1 MPLLNRSLLVAA
13 ATLSAALVS
22 ASPVLTEDVHPVA
35 NPSDNT
41 WINGVSGNGL
51 TSVGRTTIG
60 PGFMDA
66 FKLVGTTYT
75 LLDPFTGHS
84 NAIATAASADGTLVV
99 GFSIDGSGNNQAVS
113 WTGTTASLLDTNGDF
128 LLSEATGVGM
138 SGATTTIV
146 GWGFSTVDPM
156 NYREEFFYV
165 RGGNLT
171 NLSNLFNN
179 FASKAVGVSADG
191 NAIVGTLADSF
202 SGPSSVSGFVHTIG
216 GTTSLVDASMYIAAF
231 STAGLDFTQM
241 TGISGDGA
249 VAVGFASNSLSSNPT
264 GNEQAFK
271 YTRSGGGTYQ
281 ALGTLTGGN
290 WSIARAVNNNGS
302 VIVGQGDNAA
312 GNYEAFVHQNG
323 TMTGLGFLQN
333 GGSSNATGVSADGSV
348 IVGFADAGGGRT
360 HAFVYANQTM
370 LDETEW
376 MRSLNGP
383 GSLTASGYNL
393 SLLALEGA
401 HHRPLMSYDAMGKQT
416 HVWATGDFGA
426 SSRQT
431 DRRSSFGEVGASQ
444 TYGETVVGVAVGSAM
459 QTQDLLFGG
468 NSKITGQTFLAEV
481 DTRLADK
488 ESIVSLLVMRGQWD
502 ARTARGYLTGAGTD
516 LSRGETDMDTTTVR
530 VRYDGP
536 TQKFISNFTAAP
548 YASFAVTRTNVDGF
562 AESGGSFPA
571 TFNASS
577 HTAQEGRLGLLTKFV
592 AGPATTLRLTAEWI
606 HRFDDAGDGLSGVS
620 QSTSGAF
627 AVAGLAPTK
636 DQARFGFDVDH
647 KLSADTLLNF
657 SVHAA
662 GFGQAHDVAG
672 SLSLRRAF

>member
-1 MPLLNRSLLVAA
+1 MRLLNRSLLIAA

-22 ASPVLTEDVHPVA
+22 AAPLLTDDVHPVG
-35 NPSDNT
+35 NT
-41 WINGVSGNGL
+41 TNDSWINGVSGDGL
-51 TSVGRTTIG
+51 TSVGRTSVNIG
-60 PGFMDA
+60 PGFMNA
-66 FKLVGTTYT
+66 FKLVGSTYT
-75 LLDPFTGHS
+75 LLDALAGDA
-84 NAIATAASADGTLVV
+84 NAVATAASADGTRVV
-99 GFSIDGSGNNQAVS
+99 GFSIDNSSNTRAVY
-113 WTGTTASLLDTNGDF
+113 WNGTAPTLLDYLPYF
-128 LLSEATGVGM
+128 LFSEATGINANG
-138 SGATTTIV
+138 TIII
-146 GWGFSTVDPM
+146 GWGFGYNGSS
-156 NYREEFFYV
+156 REEFAFWEGGSTFLY
-165 RGGNLT
+165 GNLIDSV
-171 NLSNLFNN
+171 N
-179 FASKAVGVSADG
+179 ASKGVGISADG
-191 NAIVGTLADSF
+191 SIMVGTVASDF
-202 SGPSSVSGFVHTIG
+202 SVPTLMRGFIYERGVGSIQISAHTAITDFSNNGLNFTQVTGVSGNGQVVI
-216 GTTSLVDASMYIAAF
+216 
-231 STAGLDFTQM
+231 
-241 TGISGDGA
+241 
-249 VAVGFASNSLSSNPT
+249 GFASSGFTSTPS

-271 YTRSGGGTYQ
+271 YSRSGAAFE

-290 WSIARAVNNNGS
+290 WSIARAVNSDGS
-302 VIVGQGDNAA
+302 VIVGQAGNAA
-312 GNYEAFVHQNG
+312 GREEAFVHQSG
-323 TMTGLGFLQN
+323 TMTGLGFLQ
-333 GGSSNATGVSADGSV
+333 GGISSNATGVSADGTV
-348 IVGFADAGGGRT
+348 IVGYADAGFGRI
-360 HAFVYANQTM
+360 HGFVYANQTM

-393 SLLALEGA
+393 TLLALEGA

-444 TYGETVVGVAVGSAM
+444 TYGETVVGVAVGTAM

-468 NSKITGQTFLAEV
+468 NAKITGQTFLAEV

-516 LSRGETDMDTTTVR
+516 LSRGETDLDTTTVR

-536 TQKFISNFTAAP
+536 TQKFVSNFTAAP

-571 TFNASS
+571 TFNAAS

-620 QSTSGAF
+620 QTTSGAF

-657 SVHAA
+657 SVFAS
-662 GFGQAHDVAG
+662 GFGQAHDVSG

>member
-1 MPLLNRSLLVAA
+1 MRLLNRSLLFAA
-13 ATLSAALVS
+13 ATLSAALAS
-22 ASPVLTEDVHPVA
+22 AAPDDVHPVG
-35 NPSDNT
+35 NT
-41 WINGVSGNGL
+41 TNDSWIYGVSGDGL
-51 TSVGRTTIG
+51 TSVGRTSVNIG
-60 PGFMDA
+60 PGFMNA
-66 FKLVGTTYT
+66 FKLVGSTYT
-75 LLDPFTGHS
+75 LLNPLAGDA
-84 NAIATAASADGTLVV
+84 NAVATAASADGTRVV
-99 GFSIDGSGNNQAVS
+99 GFSIDNSSNTRAVY
-113 WTGTTASLLDTNGDF
+113 WTGSTPTLLDPFTNF
-128 LLSEATGVGM
+128 LFSEAAGTNADG
-138 SGATTTIV
+138 SIII
-146 GWGFSTVDPM
+146 GWGFGFNGSS
-156 NYREEFFYV
+156 REEFAFWE
-165 RGGNLT
+165 GGST
-171 NLSNLFNN
+171 FIYGN
-179 FASKAVGVSADG
+179 FIDSVNASKGVGISADG
-191 NAIVGTLADSF
+191 SIMVGTVASDF
-202 SGPSSVSGFVHTIG
+202 SVPTLMRGFIYERGVGSIQISAHTAITDFSNNGLNFTQVAGVSGNGQVVI
-216 GTTSLVDASMYIAAF
+216 
-231 STAGLDFTQM
+231 
-241 TGISGDGA
+241 
-249 VAVGFASNSLSSNPT
+249 GFASSGFTSTPS

-271 YTRSGGGTYQ
+271 YSRSGAAFE
-281 ALGTLTGGN
+281 ALGTLSGGN
-290 WSIARAVNNNGS
+290 WSIARAVNSDGS
-302 VIVGQGDNAA
+302 VIVGQAGNAA
-312 GNYEAFVHQNG
+312 GREEAFVHQNG
-323 TMTGLGFLQN
+323 IMTGLGFLQ
-333 GGSSNATGVSADGSV
+333 GGISSNATGVSSDGSV
-348 IVGFADAGGGRT
+348 IVGHADAGFGRI
-360 HAFVYANQTM
+360 HGFVYANQTM

-393 SLLALEGA
+393 TLLALEGA

-444 TYGETVVGVAVGSAM
+444 TYGETVVGVAVGTAM

-468 NSKITGQTFLAEV
+468 NAKITGQTFLAEV

-516 LSRGETDMDTTTVR
+516 LSRGETDLDTTTVR

-536 TQKFISNFTAAP
+536 TQKFVSNFTAAP

-571 TFNASS
+571 TFNATS

-606 HRFDDAGDGLSGVS
+606 HRFDDAGDGLSGVN
-620 QSTSGAF
+620 QTTSGAF

>member
-1 MPLLNRSLLVAA
+1 MRLLNRSLLIAA
-13 ATLSAALVS
+13 ATLSAAVAS
-22 ASPVLTEDVHPVA
+22 AAPVDVHPVGNTA
-35 NPSDNT
+35 DNT

-60 PGFMDA
+60 TGAMNA
-66 FKLVGTTYT
+66 FKLVGTSYT
-75 LLDPFTGHS
+75 ALNPSTGHQ
-84 NAIATAASADGTLVV
+84 NAVATAASADGSLVV
-99 GFSIDGSGNNQAVS
+99 GFSIDNFAENQAVS
-113 WTGTTASLLDTNGDF
+113 WTGTTATLLDTVSEF
-128 LLSEATGVGM
+128 FSSEATAVSANGG
-138 SGATTTIV
+138 TIV
-146 GWGFSTVDPM
+146 GWGLNASTFVTESFY
-156 NYREEFFYV
+156 YRS
-165 RGGNLT
+165 GNLT
-171 NLSNLFNN
+171 NFGGAIFAGN
-179 FASKAVGVSADG
+179 ASKATGVSADG
-191 NAIVGTLADSF
+191 NTIVGTVANNFISPT
-202 SGPSSVSGFVHTIG
+202 SMAGFIYDVG
-216 GTTSLVDASMYIAAF
+216 GTSTIVDATTAIPAFIAD
-231 STAGLDFTQM
+231 GLAFTQL
-241 TGISGDGA
+241 TGISGDGE
-249 VAVGFASNSLSSNPT
+249 VAIGFSSFGINP
-264 GNEQAFK
+264 GDARAFK
-271 YTRSGGGTYQ
+271 YNRTGAAYESLGM
-281 ALGTLTGGN
+281 LGTGT
-290 WSIARAVNNNGS
+290 WSIPRAVNSDGS
-302 VIVGQGDNAA
+302 VIVGQAENSD
-312 GNYEAFVHQNG
+312 GNFEAFVHQNG
-323 TMTGLGFLQN
+323 TMTGLGFLQ
-333 GGSSNATGVSADGSV
+333 GGSTSNATGVSADGTV
-348 IVGFADAGGGRT
+348 IVGHGTVGSGRT

-383 GSLTASGYNL
+383 GSLTATGYNL

-416 HVWATGDFGA
+416 QFWATGDFGA

-431 DRRSSFGEVGASQ
+431 DRRTSYGEVGASQ
-444 TYGETVVGVAVGSAM
+444 AYGETVVGVAVGTAL

-468 NSKITGQTFLAEV
+468 NAKITGQTFLAEV

-536 TQKFISNFTAAP
+536 AQKFISNFTAAP
-548 YASFAVTRTNVDGF
+548 YASFALTRTTVDGF
-562 AESGGSFPA
+562 AENGGSFPA
-571 TFNASS
+571 TFNATS

-620 QSTSGAF
+620 QTTSGAF
-627 AVAGLAPTK
+627 AVAGLAPTR
-636 DQARFGFDVDH
+636 DQARIGLDVDH

-672 SLSLRRAF
+672 SLSLRKAF

>member
-1 MPLLNRSLLVAA
+1 MRTLTKLSLIAA
-13 ATLSAALVS
+13 ATLTTATAF
-22 ASPVLTEDVHPVA
+22 ADLTDVHPSA
-35 NPSDNT
+35 YPTSMT
-41 WINGVSGNGL
+41 WTYGVSSDGL
-51 TSVGRTTIG
+51 TSVGFSNIASG
-60 PGFMDA
+60 ANA
-66 FKLVGTTYT
+66 FKIVGSTLTT
-75 LLDPFTGHS
+75 LSPLAGHS
-84 NAIATAASADGTLVV
+84 NAIAFAASANGSLIV
-99 GFSIDGSGNNQAVS
+99 GLSIDGSSNNQAVS
-113 WTGTTASLLDTNGDF
+113 WSGTTATALDNTASF
-128 LLSEATGVGM
+128 LFSEATGV
-138 SGATTTIV
+138 SSTGATIV
-146 GWGFSTVDPM
+146 GWGFSGTTF
-156 NYREEFFYV
+156 EEEAFYH
-165 RGGNLT
+165 RSGSIN
-171 NLSNLFNN
+171 NLSSLFSGL
-179 FASKAVGVSADG
+179 ASKAMGVSADG
-191 NAIVGTLADSF
+191 NTIVGSIADNF
-202 SGPSSVSGFVHTIG
+202 SVPAAVSGFVYVVGT
-216 GTTSLVDASMYIAAF
+216 GTTLVDATVVPAF
-231 STAGLDFTQM
+231 NTAGLNFTQL
-241 TGISGDGA
+241 TAISGNGA
-249 VAVGFASNSLSSNPT
+249 IAIGNASSSLIPVDS
-264 GNEQAFK
+264 QAFK
-271 YTRSGGGTYQ
+271 YTLAGASFV
-281 ALGTLTGGN
+281 ALGTLGGN
-290 WSIARAVNNNGS
+290 WSKARAISNDGS
-302 VIVGQGDNAA
+302 VIVGESDYQ
-312 GNYEAFVHQNG
+312 AFKYQDG
-323 TMTGLGFLQN
+323 TMTGLGFLT
-333 GGSSNATGVSADGSV
+333 GGTVSSATGVSADGTV
-348 IVGFADAGGGRT
+348 IVGYADAGSGRT

-393 SLLALEGA
+393 TLLALEGA

-444 TYGETVVGVAVGSAM
+444 TYGETVVGVAVGTAM

-468 NSKITGQTFLAEV
+468 NAKITGQTFLAEV

-516 LSRGETDMDTTTVR
+516 LSRGETDLDTTTVR

-536 TQKFISNFTAAP
+536 TQKFTGNFTAAP

-571 TFNASS
+571 TFNATS

-606 HRFDDAGDGLSGVS
+606 HRFDDAGDGLSGVN
-620 QSTSGAF
+620 QTTSGAF

>member
-1 MPLLNRSLLVAA
+1 MPLINRSLLVAA
-13 ATLSAALVS
+13 ATLTAALVS
-22 ASPVLTEDVHPVA
+22 AAPSDVHPA
-35 NPSDNT
+35 GNPTTDT
-41 WINGVSGNGL
+41 WINGVSGDGL

-60 PGFMDA
+60 TGAMNA
-66 FKLVGTTYT
+66 FKLVGGAY
-75 LLDPFTGHS
+75 LSLNPFGSHQ
-84 NAIATAASADGTLVV
+84 NAVATAASADGTLVV
-99 GFSIDGSGNNQAVS
+99 GFSIDGSAFNQAVV
-113 WTGTTASLLDTNGDF
+113 WTGNAATLLDTNGDF
-128 LLSEATGVGM
+128 MFSEANAVSANGG
-138 SGATTTIV
+138 TIV
-146 GWGFSTVDPM
+146 GWGFS
-156 NYREEFFYV
+156 NLNFSEEAFLYDINGLSV
-165 RGGNLT
+165 ISGVLT
-171 NLSNLFNN
+171 GPFI
-179 FASKAVGVSADG
+179 ASKATGVSADG
-191 NAIVGTLADSF
+191 TVIVGTRGDNF
-202 SGPSSVSGFVHTIG
+202 STPTMLQGFIRTSGGVTA
-216 GTTSLVDASMYIAAF
+216 VDAPTAIAAF
-231 STAGLDFTQM
+231 STNGLTLTQL
-241 TGISGDGA
+241 TGISGDGD
-249 VAVGFASNSLSSNPT
+249 VAVGFASSSLNSNPL

-271 YTRSGGGTYQ
+271 YTRTGAAYE

-290 WSIARAVNNNGS
+290 WSIARAVNSDGS
-302 VIVGQGDNAA
+302 VIVGQGDNAD
-312 GNYEAFVHQNG
+312 GNFEAFVHQNG
-323 TMTGLGFLQN
+323 AMTGLGALEA
-333 GGSSNATGVSADGSV
+333 GGSSNATGVSADGTV
-348 IVGFADAGGGRT
+348 IVGYASVGART

-444 TYGETVVGVAVGSAM
+444 TYGETVVGVAVGTAM

-468 NSKITGQTFLAEV
+468 NAKITGQTFLAEV

-516 LSRGETDMDTTTVR
+516 LSRGETNMDTTTVR

-562 AESGGSFPA
+562 AENGGSFPA

-606 HRFDDAGDGLSGVS
+606 HRFDGAGDGLSGVS
-620 QSTSGAF
+620 QTTSGAF

>member
-1 MPLLNRSLLVAA
+1 MRLLNRSLLIAA
-13 ATLSAALVS
+13 ATLSAAVVT
-22 ASPVLTEDVHPVA
+22 AAPVDVHPA
-35 NPSDNT
+35 GDTTNDT

-51 TSVGRTTIG
+51 TSVGRTPIG
-60 PGFMDA
+60 PGLMDA
-66 FKLVGTTYT
+66 FKMVGTTYT
-75 LLDPFTGHS
+75 ALNPFTGHQ
-84 NAIATAASADGTLVV
+84 NAVATAASADGTRVV
-99 GFSIDGSGNNQAVS
+99 GFSIDGSGDNQAVS
-113 WTGTTASLLDTNGDF
+113 WTGSTATLLDTNNDF
-128 LLSEATGVGM
+128 FLSEATGISSNG
-138 SGATTTIV
+138 GRIV
-146 GWGFSTVDPM
+146 GWGFSIANAM
-156 NYREEFFYV
+156 EEAFYYNTS
-165 RGGNLT
+165 GGNLM
-171 NLSNLFNN
+171 N
-179 FASKAVGVSADG
+179 FSPIFTGNASKATGISADG
-191 NAIVGTLADSF
+191 TVIVGTVANNFFSPATMAGFIYVVGGSSTPINATSGIPAFANDGLSF
-202 SGPSSVSGFVHTIG
+202 TR
-216 GTTSLVDASMYIAAF
+216 L
-231 STAGLDFTQM
+231 
-241 TGISGDGA
+241 TGISGNGQ
-249 VAVGFASNSLSSNPT
+249 VAIGFATAGL
-264 GNEQAFK
+264 GQGDARAFK
-271 YTRSGGGTYQ
+271 YNRTGAAYESLGM
-281 ALGTLTGGN
+281 LGTGT
-290 WSIARAVNNNGS
+290 WSIPRAVNSDGS
-302 VIVGQGDNAA
+302 VIVGQAENSD
-312 GNYEAFVHQNG
+312 GNFEAFVHQNG
-323 TMTGLGFLQN
+323 TMTGLGFLQ
-333 GGSSNATGVSADGSV
+333 GGSSSNATGVSADGTV
-348 IVGFADAGGGRT
+348 VVGHGTVGSGRT

-383 GSLTASGYNL
+383 GSLTATGYNL

-416 HVWATGDFGA
+416 QFWATGDFGA

-431 DRRSSFGEVGASQ
+431 DRRTSYGEVGASQ
-444 TYGETVVGVAVGSAM
+444 AYGETVVGVAVGTAL

-468 NSKITGQTFLAEV
+468 NAKITGQTFLAEV

-536 TQKFISNFTAAP
+536 AQKFISNFTAAP

-562 AESGGSFPA
+562 AENGGSFPA
-571 TFNASS
+571 TFNATS

-620 QSTSGAF
+620 QTTSGAF
-627 AVAGLAPTK
+627 AVAGLAPTR
-636 DQARFGFDVDH
+636 DQARIGLDVDH

-672 SLSLRRAF
+672 SLSLRKAF

>member
-1 MPLLNRSLLVAA
+1 MPLLNRSLLIAA

-22 ASPVLTEDVHPVA
+22 AAPTDVHPGA
-35 NPSDNT
+35 YPTDST
-41 WINGVSGNGL
+41 WTNGVSSNGL

-60 PGFMDA
+60 SGVTDA
-66 FKLVGTTYT
+66 FKLTGTTYT
-75 LLDPFTGHS
+75 PLNPFTGHS
-84 NAIATAASADGTLVV
+84 NAVAAAASADGTLVV

-113 WTGTTASLLDTNGDF
+113 WTGSAATLLDINGDF
-128 LLSEATGVGM
+128 LLSEATGVGT

-171 NLSNLFNN
+171 NLSILFNN

-191 NAIVGTLADSF
+191 NTIVGTVADSF
-202 SGPSSVSGFVHTIG
+202 SGPSAVSGFVHTIG

-271 YTRSGGGTYQ
+271 YTRTGTAYE

-290 WSIARAVNNNGS
+290 WSIARAVNSDGS
-302 VIVGQGDNAA
+302 VIVGQGDNAD

-323 TMTGLGFLQN
+323 TMTGLGALEA
-333 GGSSNATGVSADGSV
+333 GGSSNATGVSADGTV
-348 IVGFADAGGGRT
+348 IVGYASVGART

-444 TYGETVVGVAVGSAM
+444 TYGETVVGVAVGTAM

-488 ESIVSLLVMRGQWD
+488 ESIISLLVMRGQWD

-562 AESGGSFPA
+562 AENGGSFPA

-606 HRFDDAGDGLSGVS
+606 HRFDGAGDGLSGVS
-620 QSTSGAF
+620 QTTSGAF

-636 DQARFGFDVDH
+636 DQARVGLDVDH

-657 SVHAA
+657 SVHAS